1 MADPIPEPTQTVTV
15 PPAVTEPT
23 GQPAPDAKTY
33 TQDQIDQ
40 MIKDRLDRERKK
52 YSDYSELKAK
62 AAKAD
67 ELEKA
72 KLTEDEK
79 RDARIKDLEAQDAA
93 KALQIKDRD
102 IREAKRT
109 TIDKLLAEGKV
120 SLPQGTSVSDVLDLV
135 SVNPDETLDTDR
147 LTRLFPPKPPKQSL
161 GSPSQGGHP
170 APSPSFDEQ
179 YMALLKAGKVQ
190 DAVMFKNSYFRKSG
204 VIPP

>member
-1 MADPIPEPTQTVTV
+1 MADLIPEPTQTAIV

-102 IREAKRT
+102 IREAKRA

-120 SLPQGTSVSDVLDLV
+120 SLPAGTSVSDVLDLV

-161 GSPSQGGHP
+161 GSPSQGGQP
-170 APSPSFDEQ
+170 APTPSWEEQ
-179 YMALLKAGKVQ
+179 FNALLAAGKVQ
-190 DAVMFKNSYFRKSG
+190 QAVQLKNSVFRKSG

>member
-1 MADPIPEPTQTVTV
+1 MAGVVPALEPGNAEPKGVTFTPEQQ
-15 PPAVTEPT
+15 AYLDSLIGKARLE
-23 GQPAPDAKTY
+23 GRDSERSKY
-33 TQDQIDQ
+33 
-40 MIKDRLDRERKK
+40 KDLNI
-52 YSDYSELKAK
+52 SELKKLAEEAK
-62 AAKAD
+62 AMKAEKLSAEEKVALRVK
-67 ELEKA
+67 ELEN
-72 KLTEDEK
+72 
-79 RDARIKDLEAQDAA
+79 DAA
-93 KALQIKDRD
+93 QKAAQIKERD
-102 IREAKRT
+102 VREAKRS

-161 GSPSQGGHP
+161 GSPSQGGQP